1 MLKEEKKSDRGIERV
16 KLAKAESDKDQNY
29 ALKGHKPKK
38 CSIVTFMLGMAL
50 VEFAQKDLTGS

>member
-1 MLKEEKKSDRGIERV
+1 M
-16 KLAKAESDKDQNY
+16 KLAKAESDEDQNY